1 MYTLMHMPAIKCLS
15 NANLQKQIVK
25 CVFHA
30 YLQKLVLI
38 HNIKFEFINGRYEH
52 VFD

>member
-1 MYTLMHMPAIKCLS
+1 MHMPAIKCLS

-38 HNIKFEFINGRYEH
+38 HYIKFEFINDTYEH